1 MIALAADPNPA
12 TPITIPTMVTTD
24 FNATNL
30 QYAEAIVVPQE
41 LTAGT
46 VFIRVKLADNTNFVY
61 KIPAGDALE
70 LQSGKRYIYKITV
83 DYYGLT
89 LDTDIKN
96 WETIGAP
103 VEGSAFQ
110 KKMKKTNIPIYIMY
124 LWAALVLAAC
134 TGDDD
139 AAWPEGGVPL
149 ELYAAVEGYS
159 SANAQTRA
167 TTENR
172 WEGGEDVRLWISSS
186 FSGPAQDVYSSVDS
200 DGKLIM
206 NGALSNW
213 VSPDEEKGIQGVYPS
228 VRNIVSFF
236 VQADQRDEGY
246 QDSDCMAAPYLRI
259 AVTSPDKTLVFR
271 HVIAKVVVHLKAG
284 NGVTGDELQRATVT
298 FENLTC
304 TGGSINFSNGTVAQ
318 VPPRIDRITPH
329 EVTPAADGYV
339 RTVRALL
346 LPQDMSKRK
355 FVKIVIGGK
364 TFYYTPAAGEA
375 DFFSGKMYEYRL
387 TVTSEGIE
395 NIDVEGEGG
404 GTWQPVE

>member
-1 MIALAADPNPA
+1 
-12 TPITIPTMVTTD
+12 
-24 FNATNL
+24 
-30 QYAEAIVVPQE
+30 
-41 LTAGT
+41 
-46 VFIRVKLADNTNFVY
+46 
-61 KIPAGDALE
+61 
-70 LQSGKRYIYKITV
+70 
-83 DYYGLT
+83 
-89 LDTDIKN
+89 
-96 WETIGAP
+96 
-103 VEGSAFQ
+103 
-110 KKMKKTNIPIYIMY
+110 MKKTNIPIYIMY

-172 WEGGEDVRLWISSS
+172 WEGGEKVRLWISSS
-186 FSGPAQDVYSSVDS
+186 FFGMPDQDVYPSVDS
-200 DGKLIM
+200 DGKLIV
-206 NGALSNW
+206 NLAW
-213 VSPDEEKGIQGVYPS
+213 VSPDEEKGIQGVYPLS
-228 VRNIVSFF
+228 RNIVSFS
-236 VQADQRDEGY
+236 VLADQRDEGY

-318 VPPRIDRITPH
+318 VPPRIDRITPN

>member
-1 MIALAADPNPA
+1 
-12 TPITIPTMVTTD
+12 
-24 FNATNL
+24 
-30 QYAEAIVVPQE
+30 
-41 LTAGT
+41 
-46 VFIRVKLADNTNFVY
+46 
-61 KIPAGDALE
+61 
-70 LQSGKRYIYKITV
+70 
-83 DYYGLT
+83 
-89 LDTDIKN
+89 
-96 WETIGAP
+96 
-103 VEGSAFQ
+103 
-110 KKMKKTNIPIYIMY
+110 MKKTNIPIYIMY

-172 WEGGEDVRLWISSS
+172 WEGGEKVRLWISSS
-186 FSGPAQDVYSSVDS
+186 FSGPAQDVYPSVDS
-200 DGKLIM
+200 DGKLIV
-206 NGALSNW
+206 NLAW
-213 VSPDEEKGIQGVYPS
+213 VSPDEKKGIQGVYPS
-228 VRNIVSFF
+228 VNIVSFS
-236 VQADQRDEGY
+236 VQADQSNEGY

-298 FENLTC
+298 FENLAC
-304 TGGSINFSNGTVAQ
+304 KGGSIDFSNGTAEQ
-318 VPPRIDRITPH
+318 VTPGIDRITPN

>member
-1 MIALAADPNPA
+1 
-12 TPITIPTMVTTD
+12 
-24 FNATNL
+24 
-30 QYAEAIVVPQE
+30 
-41 LTAGT
+41 
-46 VFIRVKLADNTNFVY
+46 
-61 KIPAGDALE
+61 
-70 LQSGKRYIYKITV
+70 
-83 DYYGLT
+83 
-89 LDTDIKN
+89 
-96 WETIGAP
+96 
-103 VEGSAFQ
+103 
-110 KKMKKTNIPIYIMY
+110 MY

-172 WEGGEDVRLWISSS
+172 WEGGEVVNLRIKIGGMTWAS
-186 FSGPAQDVYSSVDS
+186 FLDVDS
-200 DGKLIM
+200 DGKLIT
-206 NGALSNW
+206 NDVGCTW
-213 VSPDEEKGIQGVYPS
+213 KSPDEEKEIYGIYSSPTSSSFS
-228 VRNIVSFF
+228 VL
-236 VQADQRDEGY
+236 ADQNNEGY
-246 QDSDCMAAPYLRI
+246 QDSDYMVAPKI
-259 AVTSPDKTLVFR
+259 CITVTSPDKTLVFR
-271 HVIAKVVVHLKAG
+271 HVTAKVVVHLKKG
-284 NGVTGDELQRATVT
+284 NGVTDDELRTATVT

-304 TGGSINFSNGTVAQ
+304 KGGIIDSDNGTARQ
-318 VPPRIDRITPH
+318 VTPGTDHITPN

-346 LPQDMSKRK
+346 PPQNMSGRK

-375 DFFSGKMYEYRL
+375 NFFSGKMYEYRL

-395 NIDVEGEGG
+395 NIDMEEEG

>member
-1 MIALAADPNPA
+1 
-12 TPITIPTMVTTD
+12 
-24 FNATNL
+24 
-30 QYAEAIVVPQE
+30 
-41 LTAGT
+41 
-46 VFIRVKLADNTNFVY
+46 
-61 KIPAGDALE
+61 
-70 LQSGKRYIYKITV
+70 
-83 DYYGLT
+83 
-89 LDTDIKN
+89 
-96 WETIGAP
+96 
-103 VEGSAFQ
+103 
-110 KKMKKTNIPIYIMY
+110 MKKTNIPIYIMY

-172 WEGGEDVRLWISSS
+172 WEGGERVRLWISSS

-213 VSPDEEKGIQGVYPS
+213 VSPDEEKGIQGLYPLS
-228 VRNIVSFF
+228 RNIVSFS

-284 NGVTGDELQRATVT
+284 NGVTDDELQRATVT

-304 TGGSINFSNGTVAQ
+304 TGGSIDFSNGTAGQ
-318 VPPRIDRITPH
+318 VTPDIDRITPN

-346 LPQDMSKRK
+346 PPQNKSGQK

-375 DFFSGKMYEYRL
+375 DFFSGKMYHFLADCFFCRNFHGRNRIQNRIVEQKAQATRVGVKHTSNAGATCEKSNYHASIGMAFDVVEDHYRTL
-387 TVTSEGIE
+387 FGGARDGAARSYVAIYATKFGFRIYFNVGFNYLSWYFSKEIE
-395 NIDVEGEGG
+395 SGAKIVNVIHKTLLG
-404 GTWQPVE
+404 

>member
-1 MIALAADPNPA
+1 
-12 TPITIPTMVTTD
+12 
-24 FNATNL
+24 
-30 QYAEAIVVPQE
+30 
-41 LTAGT
+41 
-46 VFIRVKLADNTNFVY
+46 
-61 KIPAGDALE
+61 
-70 LQSGKRYIYKITV
+70 
-83 DYYGLT
+83 
-89 LDTDIKN
+89 
-96 WETIGAP
+96 
-103 VEGSAFQ
+103 
-110 KKMKKTNIPIYIMY
+110 MKKTNIPIYIMY

-172 WEGGEDVRLWISSS
+172 WEGGEVVDLRIKIGDMTLASSL
-186 FSGPAQDVYSSVDS
+186 DVDS
-200 DGKLIM
+200 DGKLIT
-206 NGALSNW
+206 NDVGCTWKN
-213 VSPDEEKGIQGVYPS
+213 PDEEKEIYGIYRSPTASSLFS
-228 VRNIVSFF
+228 VL
-236 VQADQRDEGY
+236 ADQNNEGY
-246 QDSDCMAAPYLRI
+246 QGSDYMVAPKI
-259 AVTSPDKTLVFR
+259 CITVTSPDKTLVFR
-271 HVIAKVVVHLKAG
+271 HVTAKVVVHLKVG
-284 NGVTGDELQRATVT
+284 NGVTDDELRTATVT

-304 TGGSINFSNGTVAQ
+304 TGGIIDSDNGTAWQ
-318 VPPRIDRITPH
+318 VTPGIDHITPN
-329 EVTPAADGYV
+329 EVTPAADEYV

-346 LPQDMSKRK
+346 PPQNMSGRK

-395 NIDVEGEGG
+395 NIDMEEEG

>member
-1 MIALAADPNPA
+1 
-12 TPITIPTMVTTD
+12 
-24 FNATNL
+24 
-30 QYAEAIVVPQE
+30 
-41 LTAGT
+41 
-46 VFIRVKLADNTNFVY
+46 
-61 KIPAGDALE
+61 
-70 LQSGKRYIYKITV
+70 
-83 DYYGLT
+83 
-89 LDTDIKN
+89 
-96 WETIGAP
+96 
-103 VEGSAFQ
+103 
-110 KKMKKTNIPIYIMY
+110 MKKTNIPIYIMY

-172 WEGGEDVRLWISSS
+172 WEGGEKVKLWISSS
-186 FSGPAQDVYSSVDS
+186 ILYMPDQDVYSSVDS
-200 DGKLIM
+200 DGKLIV
-206 NGALSNW
+206 NLAW
-213 VSPDEEKGIQGVYPS
+213 VSPDEEKGIQGLYPLL
-228 VRNIVSFF
+228 RNIDPFSVL
-236 VQADQRDEGY
+236 ADQRDEGY

-284 NGVTGDELQRATVT
+284 NGVTDDELQRATVT

-318 VPPRIDRITPH
+318 VTPRIDRITPN

-346 LPQDMSKRK
+346 PPQDMSKRK

-364 TFYYTPAAGEA
+364 TFYYTPATDEA